1 MKDVKRDFQERC
13 DEIDLYFS
21 FMEKVAKRGSKIT
34 LSDGTVNKI
43 ESVLAKTLKANG
55 FILLYNLVESSIKKA
70 VEEIYVKMKQDG
82 AKYDDVKE
90 SIKREIIIF
99 LKNKKNTEEFIK
111 SVNFIAEDII
121 EQCFSSKTLFSGNVD
136 AKEIRETSK
145 KYGFST
151 ATNNRVTKGGK
162 ELLTVKTH
170 RNDLAHG
177 VFSFQEVGKNFT
189 PQEMLRI
196 KKEVT
201 SYIKQILDNI
211 EDYITKK
218 EFLK

>member
-43 ESVLAKTLKANG
+43 NSELAKTLKANG
-55 FILLYNLVESSIKKA
+55 FILLYNLVESSIKRA
-70 VEEIYVKMKQDG
+70 IEEIYVKMKQDET
-82 AKYDDVKE
+82 KYDDVKE

-99 LKNKKNTEEFIK
+99 LKHKTNTEEFVK

-121 EQCFSSKTLFSGNVD
+121 EQCFSPKNLFSGNVD

-151 ATNNRVTKGGK
+151 ATNNRITKGGK

-177 VFSFQEVGKNFT
+177 VFSFKEVGKNYP

-211 EDYITKK
+211 ENYINKK

>member
-1 MKDVKRDFQERC
+1 MIDVKRDFQQRC

-21 FMEKVAKRGSKIT
+21 FMEKVAKRGSKIS
-34 LSDGTVNKI
+34 LADGTADKI
-43 ESVLAKTLKANG
+43 EPVLAKTLKANG
-55 FILLYNLVESSIKKA
+55 FILLYNLVESSIKRA
-70 VEEIYVKMKQDG
+70 VEEIYIKMKRDG
-82 AKYDDVKE
+82 TKYDDVKE

-99 LKNKKNTEEFIK
+99 LKNKKNADEFVT

-121 EQCFSSKTLFSGNVD
+121 EQCFSSKILFSGNVD

-151 ATNNRVTKGGK
+151 ATNNRVTKGGR

-196 KKEVT
+196 KREVT

-211 EDYITKK
+211 ENYINNK